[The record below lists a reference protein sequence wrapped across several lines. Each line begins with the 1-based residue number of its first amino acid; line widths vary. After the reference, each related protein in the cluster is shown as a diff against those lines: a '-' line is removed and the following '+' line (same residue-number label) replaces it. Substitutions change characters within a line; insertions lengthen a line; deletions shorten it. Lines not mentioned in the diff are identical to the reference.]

1 MGSLQEICVVVY
13 VNTENIYSVFSDQP
27 NNVNISHLSYL
38 QLRTHSAGRLVKGV
52 AGQMRRGVHVQQDS
66 NISLSQQ

>member
-38 QLRTHSAGRLVKGV
+38 HSAARLVKGV

>member
-27 NNVNISHLSYL
+27 NDVNISHLTSVA
-38 QLRTHSAGRLVKGV
+38 SLVKGV
-52 AGQMRRGVHVQQDS
+52 AGQVRRGVHVQQDS

>member
-1 MGSLQEICVVVY
+1 MMGSLQEICVVVY

-27 NNVNISHLSYL
+27 KDVNISHLS
-38 QLRTHSAGRLVKGV
+38 SVASLVKGV
-52 AGQMRRGVHVQQDS
+52 AGQMRRGVQVQQDS